1 MGQEIGRSHFGP
13 ADFAGFARRLQ
24 DETRLF
30 AQLERGQRLSQR
42 CCTIGFEVEGWLVR
56 SDLLPAPI
64 NTEYL
69 AALDD
74 PLVVP
79 ELSRFN
85 VELNGTPQPLR
96 GAAFSRLETE
106 LTHTWRRCLEVAQR
120 MDSALVLI
128 GILPTI
134 RESDLTMRN
143 VSPLR
148 RYEALNE
155 QVLRLR
161 RGRPLTVDIRRTEHL
176 HTTHG
181 DVMLEAA
188 TTSFQVHLQVPAARA
203 ARLYNAALIASAP
216 VLAAGVNSPFLFGR
230 CLWAETR
237 IPLFEQSVA
246 AHEPGASRAWRRVS
260 FGRGYVAGGL
270 AALFEENQARFPVL
284 LPMLS
289 DDPADRL
296 AHLRLHNGTIW
307 RWNRPLIGFDDDG
320 TPHLRIEHRS
330 LPAGPSIVDMIAN
343 AAFFTGVAAALHAR
357 EPPPEPGLRF
367 EQARANFYAAA
378 RDGLDA
384 TIDWTG
390 TPAVDVRSL
399 ILEELL
405 TLASDGLDALGVD
418 GADIAH
424 YLGVIERRVRR
435 RRTGAAWQCAY
446 VERFGRDSRALTAA
460 YLANQLSG
468 APVHEWP
475 L

>member
-1 MGQEIGRSHFGP
+1 MGQEIGRCHFEP
-13 ADFAGFARRLQ
+13 ADFAGFAQRLQ

-42 CCTIGFEVEGWLVR
+42 CCTIGFEVEAWLVR
-56 SDLLPAPI
+56 RDLRPAPI

-96 GAAFSRLETE
+96 GAAFSRLQAE
-106 LTHTWRRCLEVAQR
+106 LAQTWRRCLAVAQR

-134 RESDLTMRN
+134 RDSDLTMAN
-143 VSPLR
+143 VSPLK
-148 RYEALNE
+148 RYAALNE
-155 QVLRLR
+155 QILR
-161 RGRPLTVDIRRTEHL
+161 RRGGRPLTVDIRRTEHL
-176 HTTHG
+176 HTTHS

-203 ARLYNAALIASAP
+203 ARLYNAALIATAP
-216 VLAAGVNSPFLFGR
+216 VLAASVNSPFLFGR

-237 IPLFEQSVA
+237 VPLFEQSVA
-246 AHEPGASRAWRRVS
+246 VHEAGAAPAWRRVS
-260 FGRGYVAGGL
+260 FGSGYLTSGMSE
-270 AALFEENQARFPVL
+270 LFDENQARFPVL

-289 DDPADRL
+289 SDPAGRL

-307 RWNRPLIGFDDDG
+307 RWNRPLIGFDHDG
-320 TPHLRIEHRS
+320 TPHLRIEHRA

-357 EPPPEPGLRF
+357 EPPPEQELRF

-384 TIDWTG
+384 TIDWMG
-390 TPAVDVRSL
+390 TPAVDVRRL

-405 TLASDGLDALGVD
+405 ALASDGLGALGVD
-418 GADIAH
+418 GGDTARC
-424 YLGVIERRVRR
+424 LGIIEQRVRR

-446 VERFGRDSRALTAA
+446 VERYGRDPSALTAA
-460 YLANQLSG
+460 YLEHQRSG
-468 APVHEWP
+468 APVHAWP